1 MQMYSTTLEI
11 YANYINYSME
21 SVFNIMATSI
31 STPEEWESG
40 KQFFC
45 FWLHLMFAL

>member
-21 SVFNIMATSI
+21 SVFNITATSI

-40 KQFFC
+40 KQKKNLFFGC
-45 FWLHLMFAL
+45 T